1 MIAGATTIKMTALRC
16 AGAIVLSLLA
26 VSTCRAQAKKIT
38 PADAKDHVGE
48 HATVCG
54 RVVSTHFAKTTKCE
68 PTFLNLDEPYPRQIF
83 TILIWGSDRS
93 KFGVPETRYRDQQV
107 CVMGVITSFK
117 GSPEVVANEP
127 AQILVQK

>member
-1 MIAGATTIKMTALRC
+1 MIPFKPFVIFGLY
-16 AGAIVLSLLA
+16 A
-26 VSTCRAQAKKIT
+26 VITSACYAQTKKIT

-54 RVVSTHFAKTTKCE
+54 KAVSTHFAKTTKGE

-107 CVMGVITSFK
+107 CVTGVITRYK

-127 AQILVQK
+127 AQIVIQN